1 MSNLKEKNM
10 FGSNKI
16 TFTLKQ
22 ITPIIHFK
30 GEKDTL
36 RGTDLKP
43 RFDKFLNL
51 VIDEKEKK
59 DLLLKKSKDNNEQT
73 DAFDYKIRIIKGESD
88 NTEQYFKKGKIIGA
102 YFGDLGKSS
111 KDSDKPAYEL
121 SFYKNIYV
129 EFIVNN
135 DRLKTEIKKWFP
147 KFMVFN
153 TFGTRKNK
161 GYGYFLPEKCDNKE
175 ILITNKDGNKCKL
188 FTNNKLEY
196 STLESIIEEISYK
209 YCYKSKSYLGVY
221 KIEFSEK
228 KKNYNNKEFNHLNLI
243 KDFHQILKSGIN
255 FNNVYK
261 KSIMLKQYKYPENSC
276 NEKKGMKIILNSQ
289 GINIDVLLNKSG
301 QSKKY
306 FSKKLPKNVYYVRG
320 ILGFSPFYEFRKI
333 KNGKFSLKS
342 DVGENIERFESPIQ
356 YIPIPNEKAVLLLV
370 NYKKI
375 EEFRTNREFNFTN
388 NQNNKN
394 KKYIFKVPN
403 EDEYSI
409 HNIFKKDGVIYS
421 KKDEYKDYFN
431 YSVVKD
437 IEEYPYGI
445 GEKEDKNVK

>member
-10 FGSNKI
+10 FESNKI

-43 RFDKFLNL
+43 RFDKFLSL

-59 DLLLKKSKDNNEQT
+59 NLLLKKSKDNNEQT

-102 YFGDLGKSS
+102 YFGDF

-121 SFYKNIYV
+121 SFYKNIDV

-161 GYGYFLPEKCDNKE
+161 GYGYFLPEKCDNTT
-175 ILITNKDGNKCKL
+175 IRITN
-188 FTNNKLEY
+188 
-196 STLESIIEEISYK
+196 LESIIEEICDK
-209 YCYKSKSYLGVY
+209 YCYKGKSFLGIY
-221 KIEFSEK
+221 KIET
-228 KKNYNNKEFNHLNLI
+228 KKNNYNSKEVSQLNLI

-301 QSKKY
+301 QSKED
-306 FSKKLPKNVYYVRG
+306 FPKKLPKNVYYVRG
-320 ILGFSPFYEFRKI
+320 MLGFSSFYEFRYEFRKI

-342 DVGENIERFESPIQ
+342 EVGENIERFESPIQ

-370 NYKKI
+370 NYNKI
-375 EEFRTNREFNFTN
+375 EKFRTNRKFNFT
-388 NQNNKN
+388 NNKN
-394 KKYIFKVPN
+394 KKYIFKVPT
-403 EDEYSI
+403 EDEYSV

-421 KKDEYKDYFN
+421 KKDEYKAYFN

-437 IEEYPYGI
+437 IEKYPYGI
-445 GEKEDKNVK
+445 AEKEDKNVK

>member
-111 KDSDKPAYEL
+111 KDSDKPAYKL
-121 SFYKNIYV
+121 SLYKNIDV

-147 KFMVFN
+147 KFMLFN

-161 GYGYFLPEKCDNKE
+161 GYGYFLPEKCNNTT
-175 ILITNKDGNKCKL
+175 IRITN
-188 FTNNKLEY
+188 
-196 STLESIIEEISYK
+196 LESIISIIKEISDK
-209 YCYKSKSYLGVY
+209 YCYKGKSFLGIY
-221 KIEFSEK
+221 KIET
-228 KKNYNNKEFNHLNLI
+228 KKNNYNSKEVSHLNLI

-301 QSKKY
+301 QSKED
-306 FSKKLPKNVYYVRG
+306 FPKKLPKNVYYVRG
-320 ILGFSPFYEFRKI
+320 MLGFSSFYEFRYEFRKI
-333 KNGKFSLKS
+333 KNGKFTLKS
-342 DVGENIERFESPIQ
+342 EVGENIERFESPIQ

-375 EEFRTNREFNFTN
+375 EDFRTNREFNFTN

>member
-1 MSNLKEKNM
+1 M
-10 FGSNKI
+10 FESNKI

-22 ITPIIHFK
+22 VTPIIHFK

-59 DLLLKKSKDNNEQT
+59 DLLLQKSKDNNEQT
-73 DAFDYKIRIIKGESD
+73 DAFDYKIKIIKGKPD
-88 NTEQYFKKGKIIGA
+88 NTEQYLKNEKIIGA

-121 SFYKNIYV
+121 SFYKNIDV
-129 EFIVNN
+129 EFIINN
-135 DRLKTEIKKWFP
+135 DRLKAEIKKWFP

-161 GYGYFLPEKCDNKE
+161 GYGYFLPEKCNNTT
-175 ILITNKDGNKCKL
+175 IRITN
-188 FTNNKLEY
+188 
-196 STLESIIEEISYK
+196 LESIISIIKEICDK
-209 YCYKSKSYLGVY
+209 YCYKGKSYLGVY
-221 KIEFSEK
+221 KIEFSEEK
-228 KKNYNNKEFNHLNLI
+228 KKYNSKVFNHLNLI
-243 KDFHQILKSGIN
+243 KDFHQILKSGMN

-301 QSKKY
+301 QSKKD
-306 FSKKLPKNVYYVRG
+306 FPKKLPKNVYYVRG
-320 ILGFSPFYEFRKI
+320 MLGFSSFYEFRKI
-333 KNGKFSLKS
+333 KNGKFILKS
-342 DVGENIERFESPIQ
+342 EVGENIERFESPIQ
-356 YIPIPNEKAVLLLV
+356 YIPIQNEKAVLLLV

-375 EEFRTNREFNFTN
+375 EDFRTNREFNFTN

-409 HNIFKKDGVIYS
+409 HNIFKEDGVIYS

-437 IEEYPYGI
+437 IEEYPYGV
-445 GEKEDKNVK
+445 GEKEEKNVK

>member
-1 MSNLKEKNM
+1 M
-10 FGSNKI
+10 FESNKI

-22 ITPIIHFK
+22 VTPIIHFK

-59 DLLLKKSKDNNEQT
+59 DLLLKKSKDNNEQI
-73 DAFDYKIRIIKGESD
+73 DAFDYKIKISKIGK
-88 NTEQYFKKGKIIGA
+88 NLNCNQYLKNRKIIGA

-121 SFYKNIYV
+121 SLYKNIDV

-135 DRLKTEIKKWFP
+135 DRLKAEIKKWFP
-147 KFMVFN
+147 KFMIFN

-161 GYGYFLPEKCDNKE
+161 GYGYFLPEKCNNKF
-175 ILITNKDGNKCKL
+175 LNITN
-188 FTNNKLEY
+188 
-196 STLESIIEEISYK
+196 LESIIKELSDK

-243 KDFHQILKSGIN
+243 KDFHQILKSGMN
-255 FNNVYK
+255 FNKVYK
-261 KSIMLKQYKYPENSC
+261 KSIMLKQYKYSENSC
-276 NEKKGMKIILNSQ
+276 NEKKAMKIILNSQ

-301 QSKKY
+301 QSKKD
-306 FSKKLPKNVYYVRG
+306 FPKKLPQNVYYVRG
-320 ILGFSPFYEFRKI
+320 MLGFSPFYEFRKI

-394 KKYIFKVPN
+394 KKYIFKVPT
-403 EDEYSI
+403 EDKYSI
-409 HNIFKKDGVIYS
+409 HNIFKENGVIDS
-421 KKDEYKDYFN
+421 KKDEYEDYFQ
-431 YSVVKD
+431 YSVIKD

>member
-1 MSNLKEKNM
+1 M
-10 FGSNKI
+10 FESNKI

-22 ITPIIHFK
+22 VTPIIHFK

-59 DLLLKKSKDNNEQT
+59 DLLLKKSKDDNEQI
-73 DAFDYKIRIIKGESD
+73 DAFDYKIKISKIGK
-88 NTEQYFKKGKIIGA
+88 NLNCNQYLKNRKIIGA

-121 SFYKNIYV
+121 SFYKNINV

-135 DRLKTEIKKWFP
+135 GRLKTEIKKWFP

-161 GYGYFLPEKCDNKE
+161 GYGYFLPEKCNNKE

-196 STLESIIEEISYK
+196 SALESIIEEISDK

-221 KIEFSEK
+221 KIDKKCSTEKILKFIDEFHK
-228 KKNYNNKEFNHLNLI
+228 K
-243 KDFHQILKSGIN
+243 LKSGYN
-255 FNNVYK
+255 K
-261 KSIMLKQYKYPENSC
+261 EPSIMFSKNNKIINEKDVMKTILKINKDYIYTKLNGKNNNFKKILNKKFKFVKKDDNKFFLRTLLGFPPFYDFNLDSKNKQENKQIDKFELKSC
-276 NEKKGMKIILNSQ
+276 N
-289 GINIDVLLNKSG
+289 
-301 QSKKY
+301 
-306 FSKKLPKNVYYVRG
+306 
-320 ILGFSPFYEFRKI
+320 
-333 KNGKFSLKS
+333 KNGEIDDLF
-342 DVGENIERFESPIQ
+342 ERFESPIS
-356 YIPIPNEKAVLLLV
+356 YIPIPNEGVIILV
-370 NYKKI
+370 NYKRI
-375 EEFRTNREFNFTN
+375 ECFRKNRYFIFESEVF
-388 NQNNKN
+388 KDLED
-394 KKYIFKVPN
+394 YILKVPS
-403 EDEYSI
+403 EKEYSI
-409 HNIFKKDGVIYS
+409 WDIFKCI
-421 KKDEYKDYFN
+421 N
-431 YSVVKD
+431 VKNFIVRD

>member
-1 MSNLKEKNM
+1 MFTLKGENM
-10 FGSNKI
+10 FESNKI

-30 GEKDTL
+30 GDKDTL

-73 DAFDYKIRIIKGESD
+73 DAFDYKIKIIKIGK
-88 NTEQYFKKGKIIGA
+88 NLNCNQYLKNRKIIGA

-111 KDSDKPAYEL
+111 KDSDKLAYKL
-121 SFYKNIYV
+121 SLYKNIDV

-135 DRLKTEIKKWFP
+135 DILKTEIKKWFP

-161 GYGYFLPEKCDNKE
+161 GYGYFLPEKCNNTT
-175 ILITNKDGNKCKL
+175 IRITN
-188 FTNNKLEY
+188 
-196 STLESIIEEISYK
+196 LESIISIIKEICDK
-209 YCYKSKSYLGVY
+209 YCYKGKSYLGVY
-221 KIEFSEK
+221 KIEFSEEK
-228 KKNYNNKEFNHLNLI
+228 KKYNSKVFNHLNLI
-243 KDFHQILKSGIN
+243 KDFHQILKSGMN

-301 QSKKY
+301 QSKKD
-306 FSKKLPKNVYYVRG
+306 FPKKLPKNVYYVRG
-320 ILGFSPFYEFRKI
+320 ILGFSSFYEFRKI
-333 KNGKFSLKS
+333 KNGKFILKS
-342 DVGENIERFESPIQ
+342 EVGENIERFESPIQ
-356 YIPIPNEKAVLLLV
+356 YIPIQNEKAVLLLV

-375 EEFRTNREFNFTN
+375 EDFRTNREFNFTN

-409 HNIFKKDGVIYS
+409 HNIFKEDGVIYS

-437 IEEYPYGI
+437 IEEYPYGV
-445 GEKEDKNVK
+445 GEKEEKNVK

>member
-30 GEKDTL
+30 GKKDTL

-88 NTEQYFKKGKIIGA
+88 NTEKYFKKGKIIGA

-121 SFYKNIYV
+121 SFYKNIDV

-147 KFMVFN
+147 KFMLFN

-161 GYGYFLPEKCDNKE
+161 GYGYFLPEKCNNKF
-175 ILITNKDGNKCKL
+175 LNITN
-188 FTNNKLEY
+188 
-196 STLESIIEEISYK
+196 LESIIKEISDE

-255 FNNVYK
+255 FNKVYK

-301 QSKKY
+301 QPKKD
-306 FSKKLPKNVYYVRG
+306 FPKKLPQNFYYVRG
-320 ILGFSPFYEFRKI
+320 MLGFSPFYEFRKI

-342 DVGENIERFESPIQ
+342 EVGENIERFESPIQ
-356 YIPIPNEKAVLLLV
+356 YIPILNEKAVLLLV

-375 EEFRTNREFNFTN
+375 EEFRTNRKFNFT
-388 NQNNKN
+388 NNKN
-394 KKYIFKVPN
+394 KKYIFKVPTEN
-403 EDEYSI
+403 EYSI
-409 HNIFKKDGVIYS
+409 HNIFKENGVIDS
-421 KKDEYKDYFN
+421 KKDEYEDYFQ
-431 YSVVKD
+431 YSVIKD

>member
-10 FGSNKI
+10 FVSNKI

-73 DAFDYKIRIIKGESD
+73 DAFDYKIKIIKIGK
-88 NTEQYFKKGKIIGA
+88 NLNCNQYLKNRKIIGA

-111 KDSDKPAYEL
+111 KDSDKPAYKL
-121 SFYKNIYV
+121 SFYKNIDV
-129 EFIVNN
+129 EFIINN
-135 DRLKTEIKKWFP
+135 DRLKAEIKKWFP

-161 GYGYFLPEKCDNKE
+161 GYGYFLPEKCNNKK

-196 STLESIIEEISYK
+196 SALESIIEEISDK

-221 KIEFSEK
+221 KIDKKCSTEKMLKFIDEFHK
-228 KKNYNNKEFNHLNLI
+228 K
-243 KDFHQILKSGIN
+243 LKSGYN
-255 FNNVYK
+255 K
-261 KSIMLKQYKYPENSC
+261 EPSIMFSKNNKIINEKDFMKTILKINKNYIYTKLNGKNNNFKKILNKKFKFVKKDDNKFFLRTLLGFPPFYDFNLDSKNKQENKQIDKFELKSC
-276 NEKKGMKIILNSQ
+276 N
-289 GINIDVLLNKSG
+289 
-301 QSKKY
+301 
-306 FSKKLPKNVYYVRG
+306 
-320 ILGFSPFYEFRKI
+320 
-333 KNGKFSLKS
+333 KNGKIDDLF
-342 DVGENIERFESPIQ
+342 ERFESPIS
-356 YIPIPNEKAVLLLV
+356 YIPIPNEGVIILV

-375 EEFRTNREFNFTN
+375 ECFRKNRYF
-388 NQNNKN
+388 
-394 KKYIFKVPN
+394 IFESELFRNEDIGDNILKVPS
-403 EDEYSI
+403 EKEYSI
-409 HNIFKKDGVIYS
+409 WDIFKCRNVKISVI
-421 KKDEYKDYFN
+421 
-431 YSVVKD
+431 KD

>member
-10 FGSNKI
+10 FESNKI

-59 DLLLKKSKDNNEQT
+59 NLLLKKSKDNNEQT
-73 DAFDYKIRIIKGESD
+73 DAFDYKIRIIKEESD

-111 KDSDKPAYEL
+111 KDSDKPAYKL
-121 SFYKNIYV
+121 SLYKNIDV

-161 GYGYFLPEKCDNKE
+161 GYGYFLPEKCDISISN
-175 ILITNKDGNKCKL
+175 
-188 FTNNKLEY
+188 
-196 STLESIIEEISYK
+196 LESIIKEISDKYSYK
-209 YCYKSKSYLGVY
+209 GKSYLGVY

-243 KDFHQILKSGIN
+243 KDFHQILKSGMN
-255 FNNVYK
+255 FNKVYK
-261 KSIMLKQYKYPENSC
+261 KSIMLKQYKYSENSC

-289 GINIDVLLNKSG
+289 GINIDFLLNKSG
-301 QSKKY
+301 QSKKD
-306 FSKKLPKNVYYVRG
+306 FPKKLPQNVYYVRG
-320 ILGFSPFYEFRKI
+320 MLGFSPFYEFRKI

-342 DVGENIERFESPIQ
+342 DVGENFERFESPIQ

-375 EEFRTNREFNFTN
+375 EKFRTNRKFNFT
-388 NQNNKN
+388 NNKN
-394 KKYIFKVPN
+394 KKYIFKVPT

-409 HNIFKKDGVIYS
+409 HNIFKENGVIDS
-421 KKDEYKDYFN
+421 KKDEYEDYFQ
-431 YSVVKD
+431 YSVIKD

>member
-10 FGSNKI
+10 FESNKI

-73 DAFDYKIRIIKGESD
+73 DAFDYKIKIIKGKPD
-88 NTEQYFKKGKIIGA
+88 NTEQYLKNGKIIGA

-121 SFYKNIYV
+121 SFYKNIDV
-129 EFIVNN
+129 EFIVND

-161 GYGYFLPEKCDNKE
+161 GYGYFLPEKCNNTT
-175 ILITNKDGNKCKL
+175 IRITN
-188 FTNNKLEY
+188 
-196 STLESIIEEISYK
+196 LESIISIIKEICDK
-209 YCYKSKSYLGVY
+209 YCYKGKSYLGVY
-221 KIEFSEK
+221 KIEFSEEK
-228 KKNYNNKEFNHLNLI
+228 KKYNSKVFNHLNLI
-243 KDFHQILKSGIN
+243 KDFHQILKSGMN

-301 QSKKY
+301 QSKKD
-306 FSKKLPKNVYYVRG
+306 FPKKLPKNVYYVRG
-320 ILGFSPFYEFRKI
+320 MLGFSSFYEFRKI
-333 KNGKFSLKS
+333 KNGKFILKS
-342 DVGENIERFESPIQ
+342 EVGENIERFESPIQ

-375 EEFRTNREFNFTN
+375 EDFRTDREFNFTN

-409 HNIFKKDGVIYS
+409 HNIFKEDGVIYS

-437 IEEYPYGI
+437 IEEYPYGV
-445 GEKEDKNVK
+445 GEKEEKNVK

>member
-111 KDSDKPAYEL
+111 KDSDKPAYEF

-301 QSKKY
+301 QSKED
-306 FSKKLPKNVYYVRG
+306 FPKKLPKNVYYVRG
-320 ILGFSPFYEFRKI
+320 MLGFSSFYEFRYEFRKI
-333 KNGKFSLKS
+333 KNGKFTLKS
-342 DVGENIERFESPIQ
+342 EVGENIERFESPIQ

-375 EEFRTNREFNFTN
+375 EDFRT
-388 NQNNKN
+388 
-394 KKYIFKVPN
+394 

>member
-10 FGSNKI
+10 FESNKI
-16 TFTLKQ
+16 IFTLKQ

-59 DLLLKKSKDNNEQT
+59 GLLLKKSKDNNEQT
-73 DAFDYKIRIIKGESD
+73 DAFDYKIKIIKGKPD
-88 NTEQYFKKGKIIGA
+88 NTEQYLKNGKIIGA

-121 SFYKNIYV
+121 SFYKSIDV

-135 DRLKTEIKKWFP
+135 DRLKAEIKKWFP
-147 KFMVFN
+147 KFMIFN

-161 GYGYFLPEKCDNKE
+161 GYGYFLPEKCDNTT
-175 ILITNKDGNKCKL
+175 IRITN
-188 FTNNKLEY
+188 
-196 STLESIIEEISYK
+196 LESIIEEIRDK
-209 YCYKSKSYLGVY
+209 YCYKGKSYLGVY
-221 KIEFSEK
+221 KIEFSEEK
-228 KKNYNNKEFNHLNLI
+228 KKYNSKVFNQLNLI
-243 KDFHQILKSGIN
+243 KDFHQILKSGTN

-301 QSKKY
+301 QSKKD
-306 FSKKLPKNVYYVRG
+306 FPKKLPKNVYYVRG
-320 ILGFSPFYEFRKI
+320 MLGFSSFYEFRYKFRYEFRKI
-333 KNGKFSLKS
+333 KNGKFTLKS
-342 DVGENIERFESPIQ
+342 EVGENIERFESPIQ

-375 EEFRTNREFNFTN
+375 EDFRTNREFNFTN

-409 HNIFKKDGVIYS
+409 HNIFKEDGVIYS

-437 IEEYPYGI
+437 IEEYPYGV
-445 GEKEDKNVK
+445 GEKEEKNVK

>member
-1 MSNLKEKNM
+1 M
-10 FGSNKI
+10 FESNKI
-16 TFTLKQ
+16 IFTLKQ

-51 VIDEKEKK
+51 VIEEKEKK

-73 DAFDYKIRIIKGESD
+73 DAFNYKIKIIKGKPD
-88 NTEQYFKKGKIIGA
+88 NTEQYLKNGKIIGA

-111 KDSDKPAYEL
+111 KDSYKPAYEL
-121 SFYKNIYV
+121 SFYKSIDV

-147 KFMVFN
+147 KFMIFN
-153 TFGTRKNK
+153 AFGTRKNK
-161 GYGYFLPEKCDNKE
+161 GYGYFLPEKCNNTT
-175 ILITNKDGNKCKL
+175 IRITN
-188 FTNNKLEY
+188 
-196 STLESIIEEISYK
+196 LESIISIIKEICDK
-209 YCYKSKSYLGVY
+209 YCYKGKSYLGVY
-221 KIEFSEK
+221 KIEFSEEK
-228 KKNYNNKEFNHLNLI
+228 KKYNSKVFNHLNLI
-243 KDFHQILKSGIN
+243 KDFHQILKSGMN

-301 QSKKY
+301 QSKKD
-306 FSKKLPKNVYYVRG
+306 FPKKLPKNVYYVRG
-320 ILGFSPFYEFRKI
+320 MLGFSSFYEFRKI
-333 KNGKFSLKS
+333 KNGKFILKS
-342 DVGENIERFESPIQ
+342 EVGENIERFESPIQ
-356 YIPIPNEKAVLLLV
+356 YILIPNEKAVLLLV

-375 EEFRTNREFNFTN
+375 EDFRTNREFNFTN

-409 HNIFKKDGVIYS
+409 HNIFKEDGVIYS

-431 YSVVKD
+431 YFVVKD
-437 IEEYPYGI
+437 IEEYPYGV
-445 GEKEDKNVK
+445 GEKEEKNVK

>member
-1 MSNLKEKNM
+1 M
-10 FGSNKI
+10 
-16 TFTLKQ
+16 
-22 ITPIIHFK
+22 
-30 GEKDTL
+30 
-36 RGTDLKP
+36 
-43 RFDKFLNL
+43 

-73 DAFDYKIRIIKGESD
+73 DAFDYKIKIIKIGK
-88 NTEQYFKKGKIIGA
+88 NLNCNQYLKNRKIIGA

-111 KDSDKPAYEL
+111 KDSDKLAYKL
-121 SFYKNIYV
+121 SLYKNIDV

-135 DRLKTEIKKWFP
+135 DILKTEIKKWFP

-161 GYGYFLPEKCDNKE
+161 GYGYFLPEKCNNTT
-175 ILITNKDGNKCKL
+175 IRITN
-188 FTNNKLEY
+188 
-196 STLESIIEEISYK
+196 LESIISIIKEICDK
-209 YCYKSKSYLGVY
+209 YCYKGKSYLGVY
-221 KIEFSEK
+221 KIEFSEEK
-228 KKNYNNKEFNHLNLI
+228 KKYNSKVFNHLNLI
-243 KDFHQILKSGIN
+243 KDFHQILKSGMN

-301 QSKKY
+301 QSKKD
-306 FSKKLPKNVYYVRG
+306 FPKKLPKNVYYVRG
-320 ILGFSPFYEFRKI
+320 ILGFSSFYEFRKI
-333 KNGKFSLKS
+333 KNGKFILKS
-342 DVGENIERFESPIQ
+342 EVGENIERFESPIQ
-356 YIPIPNEKAVLLLV
+356 YIPIQNEKAVLLLV

-375 EEFRTNREFNFTN
+375 EDFRTNREFNFTN

-409 HNIFKKDGVIYS
+409 HNIFKEDGVIYS

-437 IEEYPYGI
+437 IEEYPYGV
-445 GEKEDKNVK
+445 GEKEEKNVK

>member
-1 MSNLKEKNM
+1 M
-10 FGSNKI
+10 FESNKI
-16 TFTLKQ
+16 IFTLKQ

-51 VIDEKEKK
+51 VIEEKEKK
-59 DLLLKKSKDNNEQT
+59 DLLLKKSKDNNEQG
-73 DAFDYKIRIIKGESD
+73 KPD
-88 NTEQYFKKGKIIGA
+88 NTEQYLKNGKIIGA

-111 KDSDKPAYEL
+111 KDSYKHAYEL
-121 SFYKNIYV
+121 SFYKSIDV

-147 KFMVFN
+147 KFMIFN

-161 GYGYFLPEKCDNKE
+161 GYGYFLPEKCNNTT
-175 ILITNKDGNKCKL
+175 IRITN
-188 FTNNKLEY
+188 
-196 STLESIIEEISYK
+196 LESIISIIKEICDK
-209 YCYKSKSYLGVY
+209 YCYKGKSYLGVY
-221 KIEFSEK
+221 KIEFSEEK
-228 KKNYNNKEFNHLNLI
+228 KKYNSKVFNHLNLI
-243 KDFHQILKSGIN
+243 KDFHQILKSGMN

-301 QSKKY
+301 QSKKD
-306 FSKKLPKNVYYVRG
+306 FPKKLPKNVYYVRG
-320 ILGFSPFYEFRKI
+320 MLGFSSFYEFRKI
-333 KNGKFSLKS
+333 KNGKFILKS
-342 DVGENIERFESPIQ
+342 EVGENIERFESPIQ
-356 YIPIPNEKAVLLLV
+356 YILIPNEKAVLLLV

-375 EEFRTNREFNFTN
+375 EDFRTNREFNFTN

-409 HNIFKKDGVIYS
+409 HNIFKEDGVIYS

-437 IEEYPYGI
+437 IEEYPYGV
-445 GEKEDKNVK
+445 GEKEEKNVK

>member
-1 MSNLKEKNM
+1 M
-10 FGSNKI
+10 FESNKI

-22 ITPIIHFK
+22 LTPIIHFK

-59 DLLLKKSKDNNEQT
+59 DLLLQKSKDNNEQT
-73 DAFDYKIRIIKGESD
+73 DAFDYKIKIIKGKPD
-88 NTEQYFKKGKIIGA
+88 NTEQYLKNEKIIGA

-121 SFYKNIYV
+121 SFYKNIDV
-129 EFIVNN
+129 EFIINN
-135 DRLKTEIKKWFP
+135 DRLKAEIKKWFP

-161 GYGYFLPEKCDNKE
+161 GYGYFLPEKCNNTT
-175 ILITNKDGNKCKL
+175 IRITN
-188 FTNNKLEY
+188 
-196 STLESIIEEISYK
+196 LESIISIIKEICDK
-209 YCYKSKSYLGVY
+209 YCYKGKSYLGVY
-221 KIEFSEK
+221 KIEFSEEK
-228 KKNYNNKEFNHLNLI
+228 KKYNSKVFNHLNLI
-243 KDFHQILKSGIN
+243 KDFHQILKSGMN

-289 GINIDVLLNKSG
+289 GINIDVLLNKIV
-301 QSKKY
+301 QPKKD
-306 FSKKLPKNVYYVRG
+306 FPKKLPQNVYYVRG
-320 ILGFSPFYEFRKI
+320 MLGFSPFYEFRKI

-342 DVGENIERFESPIQ
+342 EVGDNIERFESPIQ
-356 YIPIPNEKAVLLLV
+356 YIPIPNEKSVLLLV

-394 KKYIFKVPN
+394 KKYIFKVPT

-409 HNIFKKDGVIYS
+409 HNIFKENGVIDS
-421 KKDEYKDYFN
+421 KKDEYEDYFQ
-431 YSVVKD
+431 YSVIKD
-437 IEEYPYGI
+437 IEEYPYGV
-445 GEKEDKNVK
+445 GEKEEKNVK

>member
-1 MSNLKEKNM
+1 M
-10 FGSNKI
+10 FESNKI

-22 ITPIIHFK
+22 VTPIIHFK

-59 DLLLKKSKDNNEQT
+59 DLLLQKSKDNNEQT
-73 DAFDYKIRIIKGESD
+73 DAFDYKIKIIKGKPD
-88 NTEQYFKKGKIIGA
+88 NTEQYLKNEKIIGA

-121 SFYKNIYV
+121 SFYKNIDV
-129 EFIVNN
+129 EFIINN
-135 DRLKTEIKKWFP
+135 DRLKAEIKKWFP

-161 GYGYFLPEKCDNKE
+161 GYGYFLPEKCNNTT
-175 ILITNKDGNKCKL
+175 IRITN
-188 FTNNKLEY
+188 
-196 STLESIIEEISYK
+196 LESIISIIKEICDK
-209 YCYKSKSYLGVY
+209 YCYKGKSYLGVY
-221 KIEFSEK
+221 KIEFSEEK
-228 KKNYNNKEFNHLNLI
+228 KKYNSKVFNHLNLI
-243 KDFHQILKSGIN
+243 KDFHQILKSGMN

-289 GINIDVLLNKSG
+289 GINIDALLNKSG
-301 QSKKY
+301 QSKKD
-306 FSKKLPKNVYYVRG
+306 FPKKLPKNVYYVRG
-320 ILGFSPFYEFRKI
+320 MLGFSSFYEFRKI
-333 KNGKFSLKS
+333 KNGKFILKS
-342 DVGENIERFESPIQ
+342 EVGENIERFESPIQ
-356 YIPIPNEKAVLLLV
+356 YILIPNEKAVLLLV

-375 EEFRTNREFNFTN
+375 EDFRTNREFNFTN

-409 HNIFKKDGVIYS
+409 HNIFKEDGVIYS

-437 IEEYPYGI
+437 IEEYPYGV
-445 GEKEDKNVK
+445 GEKEEKNVK

>member
-1 MSNLKEKNM
+1 M
-10 FGSNKI
+10 FESNKI

-36 RGTDLKP
+36 RRTDLKP

-73 DAFDYKIRIIKGESD
+73 DAFDYKIKIIKIGK
-88 NTEQYFKKGKIIGA
+88 NLNCNQYLKNRKIIGA

-111 KDSDKPAYEL
+111 KDSDKLAYKL
-121 SFYKNIYV
+121 SLYKNIDV

-135 DRLKTEIKKWFP
+135 DILKTEIKKWFP

-161 GYGYFLPEKCDNKE
+161 GYGYFLPEKCNNTT
-175 ILITNKDGNKCKL
+175 IRITN
-188 FTNNKLEY
+188 
-196 STLESIIEEISYK
+196 LESIISIIKEICDK
-209 YCYKSKSYLGVY
+209 YCYKGKSYLGVY
-221 KIEFSEK
+221 KIEFSEEK
-228 KKNYNNKEFNHLNLI
+228 KKYNSKVFNHLNLI
-243 KDFHQILKSGIN
+243 KDFHQILKSGMN

-301 QSKKY
+301 QSKKD
-306 FSKKLPKNVYYVRG
+306 FPKKLPKNVYYVRG
-320 ILGFSPFYEFRKI
+320 ILGFSSFYEFRKI
-333 KNGKFSLKS
+333 KNGKFILKS
-342 DVGENIERFESPIQ
+342 EVGENIERFESPIQ
-356 YIPIPNEKAVLLLV
+356 YIPIQNEKAVLLLV

-375 EEFRTNREFNFTN
+375 EDFRTNREFNFTN

-409 HNIFKKDGVIYS
+409 HNIFKEDGVIYS

-437 IEEYPYGI
+437 IEEYPYGV
-445 GEKEDKNVK
+445 GEKEEKNVK

>member
-1 MSNLKEKNM
+1 M
-10 FGSNKI
+10 FESNKI

-22 ITPIIHFK
+22 VTPIIHFK

-59 DLLLKKSKDNNEQT
+59 DLLLKKSKDNNEQI
-73 DAFDYKIRIIKGESD
+73 DAFDYKIKISKIGK
-88 NTEQYFKKGKIIGA
+88 NLNCNQYLKNRKIIGA

-121 SFYKNIYV
+121 SLYKNIDV

-135 DRLKTEIKKWFP
+135 DRLKAEIKKWFP
-147 KFMVFN
+147 KFMIFN

-161 GYGYFLPEKCDNKE
+161 GYGYFLPEKCNNKF
-175 ILITNKDGNKCKL
+175 LNITN
-188 FTNNKLEY
+188 
-196 STLESIIEEISYK
+196 LESIIKELSDK

-243 KDFHQILKSGIN
+243 KDFHQILKSGMN
-255 FNNVYK
+255 FNKVYK
-261 KSIMLKQYKYPENSC
+261 KSIMLKQYKYSENSC
-276 NEKKGMKIILNSQ
+276 NEKKAMKIILNSQ

-301 QSKKY
+301 QSKKD
-306 FSKKLPKNVYYVRG
+306 FPKKLPQNVYYVRG
-320 ILGFSPFYEFRKI
+320 MLGFSPFYEFRKI

-394 KKYIFKVPN
+394 KKYIFKVPT
-403 EDEYSI
+403 EDKYSI
-409 HNIFKKDGVIYS
+409 HNIFKENGVIDS
-421 KKDEYKDYFN
+421 KKYEYEDYFQ
-431 YSVVKD
+431 YSVIKD

>member
-1 MSNLKEKNM
+1 M
-10 FGSNKI
+10 FESNKI

-22 ITPIIHFK
+22 VTPIIHFK

-59 DLLLKKSKDNNEQT
+59 DLLLKKSKDNNEQI
-73 DAFDYKIRIIKGESD
+73 DAFDYKIKISKIGK
-88 NTEQYFKKGKIIGA
+88 NLNCNQYLKNRKIIGA

-121 SFYKNIYV
+121 SLYKNIDV

-135 DRLKTEIKKWFP
+135 DRLKAEIKKWFP
-147 KFMVFN
+147 KFMIFN

-161 GYGYFLPEKCDNKE
+161 GYGYFLPEKCNNKF
-175 ILITNKDGNKCKL
+175 LNITN
-188 FTNNKLEY
+188 
-196 STLESIIEEISYK
+196 LESIIKELSDK

-243 KDFHQILKSGIN
+243 KDFHQILKSGMN
-255 FNNVYK
+255 FNKVYK

-276 NEKKGMKIILNSQ
+276 NEKKAMKIILNSQ

-301 QSKKY
+301 QSKKD
-306 FSKKLPKNVYYVRG
+306 FPKKLPQNVYYVRG
-320 ILGFSPFYEFRKI
+320 MLGFSPFYEFRKI

-342 DVGENIERFESPIQ
+342 DVEENIERFESPIQ

-394 KKYIFKVPN
+394 KKYIFKVPT
-403 EDEYSI
+403 EDKYSI
-409 HNIFKKDGVIYS
+409 HNIFKENGVIDS
-421 KKDEYKDYFN
+421 KKDEYEDYFQ
-431 YSVVKD
+431 YSVIKD

>member
-1 MSNLKEKNM
+1 MFTLKGENM
-10 FGSNKI
+10 FESNKI

-43 RFDKFLNL
+43 RFDKFLSL

-59 DLLLKKSKDNNEQT
+59 NLLLKKSKDNNEQT

-121 SFYKNIYV
+121 SFYKNIDV

-161 GYGYFLPEKCDNKE
+161 GYGYFLPEKCDNTT
-175 ILITNKDGNKCKL
+175 IRITN
-188 FTNNKLEY
+188 
-196 STLESIIEEISYK
+196 LESIIEEICDK
-209 YCYKSKSYLGVY
+209 YCYKGKSFLGIY
-221 KIEFSEK
+221 KIET
-228 KKNYNNKEFNHLNLI
+228 KKNNYNSKEVSQLNLI

-301 QSKKY
+301 QSKKD

-394 KKYIFKVPN
+394 KKYIFKVPT
-403 EDEYSI
+403 EDKYSI
-409 HNIFKKDGVIYS
+409 HNIFKENGVIDS
-421 KKDEYKDYFN
+421 KKDEYEDYFK
-431 YSVVKD
+431 YSVIKD

>member
-111 KDSDKPAYEL
+111 KDSDKPAYKL
-121 SFYKNIYV
+121 SLYKNIDV

-147 KFMVFN
+147 KFMLFN

-161 GYGYFLPEKCDNKE
+161 GYGYFLPEKCNNTT
-175 ILITNKDGNKCKL
+175 IRITN
-188 FTNNKLEY
+188 
-196 STLESIIEEISYK
+196 LESIISIIKEISDK
-209 YCYKSKSYLGVY
+209 YCYKGKSFLGIY
-221 KIEFSEK
+221 KIET
-228 KKNYNNKEFNHLNLI
+228 KKNNYNSKEVSQLNLI

-301 QSKKY
+301 QSKED
-306 FSKKLPKNVYYVRG
+306 FPKKLPKNVYYVRG
-320 ILGFSPFYEFRKI
+320 MLGFSSFYEFRYEFRKI
-333 KNGKFSLKS
+333 KNGKFTLKS
-342 DVGENIERFESPIQ
+342 EVGENIERFESPIQ

-370 NYKKI
+370 NYNKI

-394 KKYIFKVPN
+394 KKYIFKVPT

-409 HNIFKKDGVIYS
+409 HNIFKENGVIDS
-421 KKDEYKDYFN
+421 KKDEYEDYFQ
-431 YSVVKD
+431 YSVIKD

>member
-1 MSNLKEKNM
+1 M
-10 FGSNKI
+10 FESNKI

-73 DAFDYKIRIIKGESD
+73 DAFDYKIKIIKIGK
-88 NTEQYFKKGKIIGA
+88 NLNCNQYLKNRKIIGA

-111 KDSDKPAYEL
+111 KDSDKLAYKL
-121 SFYKNIYV
+121 SLYKNIDV

-135 DRLKTEIKKWFP
+135 DILKTEIKKWFP

-161 GYGYFLPEKCDNKE
+161 GYGYFLPEKCNNTT
-175 ILITNKDGNKCKL
+175 IRITN
-188 FTNNKLEY
+188 
-196 STLESIIEEISYK
+196 LESIISIIKEICDK
-209 YCYKSKSYLGVY
+209 YCYKGKSYLGVY
-221 KIEFSEK
+221 KIEFSEEK
-228 KKNYNNKEFNHLNLI
+228 KKYNSKVFNHLNLI
-243 KDFHQILKSGIN
+243 KDFHQILKSGMN

-301 QSKKY
+301 QSKKD
-306 FSKKLPKNVYYVRG
+306 FPKKLPKNVYYVRG
-320 ILGFSPFYEFRKI
+320 ILGFSSFYEFRKI

-342 DVGENIERFESPIQ
+342 DVGENFERFESPIQ

-375 EEFRTNREFNFTN
+375 EKFRTNRKFNFT
-388 NQNNKN
+388 NNKN
-394 KKYIFKVPN
+394 KKYIFKVPT

-409 HNIFKKDGVIYS
+409 HNIFKENGVIAS
-421 KKDEYKDYFN
+421 KKDEYEDYFQ
-431 YSVVKD
+431 YSVIKD

>member
-1 MSNLKEKNM
+1 M
-10 FGSNKI
+10 FESNKI

-22 ITPIIHFK
+22 VTPIIHFK

-59 DLLLKKSKDNNEQT
+59 DLLLKKSKDNNEQI
-73 DAFDYKIRIIKGESD
+73 DAFDYKIKISKIGK
-88 NTEQYFKKGKIIGA
+88 NLNCNQYLKNRKIIGA

-121 SFYKNIYV
+121 SLYKNIDV

-135 DRLKTEIKKWFP
+135 DRLKAEIKKWFP
-147 KFMVFN
+147 KFMIFN

-161 GYGYFLPEKCDNKE
+161 GYGYFLPEKCNNKF
-175 ILITNKDGNKCKL
+175 LNITN
-188 FTNNKLEY
+188 
-196 STLESIIEEISYK
+196 LESIIKELSDK

-243 KDFHQILKSGIN
+243 KDFHQILKSGMN
-255 FNNVYK
+255 FNKVYK

-276 NEKKGMKIILNSQ
+276 NEKKAMKIILNSQ

-301 QSKKY
+301 QSKKD
-306 FSKKLPKNVYYVRG
+306 FPKKLPQNVYYVRG
-320 ILGFSPFYEFRKI
+320 MLGFSPFYEFRKI

-394 KKYIFKVPN
+394 KKYIFKVPT
-403 EDEYSI
+403 EDKYSI
-409 HNIFKKDGVIYS
+409 HNIFKENGVIDS
-421 KKDEYKDYFN
+421 KKDEYEDYFQ
-431 YSVVKD
+431 YSVIKD

>member
-10 FGSNKI
+10 FESNKI

-51 VIDEKEKK
+51 VIDDKEKK
-59 DLLLKKSKDNNEQT
+59 DLLLKKSKDNNDQAE
-73 DAFDYKIRIIKGESD
+73 AFDYKIKISKIGK
-88 NTEQYFKKGKIIGA
+88 NLNCNQYFEKGKIIGA
-102 YFGDLGKSS
+102 YFGDLGKSY
-111 KDSDKPAYEL
+111 KDSNKLNYEL
-121 SFYKNIYV
+121 SFYKNIDV

-135 DRLKTEIKKWFP
+135 DRLKAEIKKWFP

-161 GYGYFLPEKCDNKE
+161 GYGYFLPEKCDNTT
-175 ILITNKDGNKCKL
+175 IRITN
-188 FTNNKLEY
+188 
-196 STLESIIEEISYK
+196 LESIIEEIRDK
-209 YCYKSKSYLGVY
+209 YCYKGKSYLGVY
-221 KIEFSEK
+221 KIEFSEEK
-228 KKNYNNKEFNHLNLI
+228 KKYNSKVFNQLNLI
-243 KDFHQILKSGIN
+243 KDFHQILKSGTN

-301 QSKKY
+301 QSKKD
-306 FSKKLPKNVYYVRG
+306 FPKKLPKNVYYVRG
-320 ILGFSPFYEFRKI
+320 MLGFSSFYEFRYKFRYEFRKI
-333 KNGKFSLKS
+333 KNGKFTLKS
-342 DVGENIERFESPIQ
+342 EVGENIERFESPIQ

-375 EEFRTNREFNFTN
+375 EDFRTDREFNFTN

-409 HNIFKKDGVIYS
+409 HNIFKEDGVIYS

-437 IEEYPYGI
+437 IEEYPYGV
-445 GEKEDKNVK
+445 GEKEEKNVK

>member
-1 MSNLKEKNM
+1 M
-10 FGSNKI
+10 FESNKI

-43 RFDKFLNL
+43 RFDKFLSL

-59 DLLLKKSKDNNEQT
+59 NLLLKKSKDNNEQT

-111 KDSDKPAYEL
+111 KDSDKHAYEL
-121 SFYKNIYV
+121 SFYKNIDV

-161 GYGYFLPEKCDNKE
+161 GYGYFLPEKCDNTT
-175 ILITNKDGNKCKL
+175 IRITN
-188 FTNNKLEY
+188 
-196 STLESIIEEISYK
+196 LESIIEEICDK
-209 YCYKSKSYLGVY
+209 YCYKGKSFLGIY
-221 KIEFSEK
+221 KIET
-228 KKNYNNKEFNHLNLI
+228 KKNNYNSKEVSQLNLI

-301 QSKKY
+301 QSKKD

-394 KKYIFKVPN
+394 KKYIFKVPT
-403 EDEYSI
+403 EDKYSI
-409 HNIFKKDGVIYS
+409 HNIFKENGVIDS
-421 KKDEYKDYFN
+421 KKYEYEDYFK
-431 YSVVKD
+431 YSVIKD